1 MDSIQTARQGRK
13 AAFVALF
20 DEHHAPLFRFAWRM
34 TGSIADAEDIVQ
46 ECFLEILRPSCSY
59 DPARTSISGYLFG
72 IVRNQALKR
81 LRRRKVIDAPPGRA
95 DSPETSLLQ
104 SELSD
109 IVARAVAEL
118 PETQREILILAH
130 YEQLPLADIAQITDL
145 AIGAVK
151 SRLQRARAS
160 LKVTFAAAYPHLE
173 RTFGEK

>member
-1 MDSIQTARQGRK
+1 MDSIQAARSRE

-20 DEHHAPLFRFAWRM
+20 DEHHAPLFHFAWRM

-59 DPARTSISGYLFG
+59 DPERTTLRTYLFG

-81 LRRRKVIDAPPGRA
+81 LRKREFAVPQVHM
-95 DSPETSLLQ
+95 DSPEAGVLQ

-109 IVARAVAEL
+109 IVARAVADL
-118 PETQREILILAH
+118 PETQREVLLLAH
-130 YEQLPLADIAQITDL
+130 YEQLPLVEIAQLMDL
-145 AIGAVK
+145 DIGAVK

-160 LKVTFAAAYPHLE
+160 LKETLAATYPNLE
-173 RTFGEK
+173 RNK